1 MKLVKMI
8 AAGMVVGTVGM
19 SAMGVSADEIR
30 DGQTEAEVTVAGG
43 ELTFSNV
50 LPKIEFAKVTLDGK
64 DQTVQQTATNE
75 LGINDYR
82 GVTTAWDLQVKEQ
95 AAVEGEKTFSDQGM
109 IIKLNPTLNNT
120 AGTALD
126 ITDENKTVATGSR
139 FENTVGLNASLDV
152 PKDVTAATYT
162 TQIEW
167 TLKPAE

>member
-109 IIKLNPTLNNT
+109 IIKLNPTLNIIPQVQ
-120 AGTALD
+120 L
-126 ITDENKTVATGSR
+126 
-139 FENTVGLNASLDV
+139 
-152 PKDVTAATYT
+152 
-162 TQIEW
+162 
-167 TLKPAE
+167 

>member
-30 DGQTEAEVTVAGG
+30 DGQTEAEVTVA
-43 ELTFSNV
+43 
-50 LPKIEFAKVTLDGK
+50 
-64 DQTVQQTATNE
+64 
-75 LGINDYR
+75 
-82 GVTTAWDLQVKEQ
+82 
-95 AAVEGEKTFSDQGM
+95 
-109 IIKLNPTLNNT
+109 
-120 AGTALD
+120 
-126 ITDENKTVATGSR
+126 TGSR

-162 TQIEW
+162 TQLEW

>member
-1 MKLVKMI
+1 M
-8 AAGMVVGTVGM
+8 
-19 SAMGVSADEIR
+19 
-30 DGQTEAEVTVAGG
+30 
-43 ELTFSNV
+43 
-50 LPKIEFAKVTLDGK
+50 
-64 DQTVQQTATNE
+64 QQTATNE

-162 TQIEW
+162 TQLEW

>member
-1 MKLVKMI
+1 
-8 AAGMVVGTVGM
+8 M

-109 IIKLNPTLNNT
+109 IIKLNPTLNKT

-126 ITDENKTVATGSR
+126 ITDENKTVASGSR

-152 PKDVTAATYT
+152 PKDVKAATYT
-162 TQIEW
+162 TQLEW

>member
-1 MKLVKMI
+1 MI

-126 ITDENKTVATGSR
+126 
-139 FENTVGLNASLDV
+139 LSL
-152 PKDVTAATYT
+152 
-162 TQIEW
+162 IHI
-167 TLKPAE
+167 